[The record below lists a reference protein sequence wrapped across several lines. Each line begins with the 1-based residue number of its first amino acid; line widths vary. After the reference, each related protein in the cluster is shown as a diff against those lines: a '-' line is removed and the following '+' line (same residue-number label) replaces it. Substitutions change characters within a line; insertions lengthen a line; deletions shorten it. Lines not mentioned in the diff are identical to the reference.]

1 MGKCTHWSWNP
12 EETSKRCTSER
23 RESTLTGEWN
33 HDEAAKHAPL
43 THGIANSLVNETLK
57 IPVNHAPLKH
67 REVNS
72 LVNETLMKAV
82 NCALLKHEKVNSVVN
97 ETLMKPVN
105 HETLTHGKVYSLEMK
120 PWGTRKRCTSER
132 WESILTGEWNHDEAA
147 KLRTSETWKSEVP
160 GEWNPK
166 ETSKP
171 CTSETQ

>member
-12 EETSKRCTSER
+12 EETSKQCTSER

-33 HDEAAKHAPL
+33 HDEAAKHTPL

-67 REVNS
+67 GE
-72 LVNETLMKAV
+72 
-82 NCALLKHEKVNSVVN
+82 VNSVVN

-120 PWGTRKRCTSER
+120 PWGTRKQCTSER

-147 KLRTSETWKSEVP
+147 KLRTSETWKSEFP